1 MAESALPRANA
12 AVVFFDLRRTLI
24 DETTRAP
31 SLRPSAIEWLR
42 QAARS
47 GLLFP
52 ALRGDDARGIDLLLE
67 QLGIAGTVDS
77 RLVLPDSV
85 LPLALPDRRVF
96 KIAAVL
102 AEVATADCL
111 YVSAD
116 PALTAAAAAAGMV
129 VFTPEPW
136 VGPSAD
142 APDAGTTPSASAPT
156 LLADR
161 AAPSRAA
168 HSRRPA
174 PSDDN
179 GRRRAVTGVGPRFAL
194 RGRVVTLDD
203 QDRVIDK
210 GRVLVDDGRIVAVLG
225 PGDRA
230 PSDYAGIAEFETGG
244 SIYPGLIDLHNHFVY
259 NCLPLWSVPKPY
271 ENRRRWARES
281 EYAANVSL
289 PVRALAEQELSA
301 KALVRYVEAKALSG
315 GTTTGQGIR
324 TRVNGGLKLFKGAM
338 RNAEQS
344 DDSALPSAGTRVPDL
359 WANPENVQ
367 LFRGRLDALRAYFYH
382 LAEGTDVPAR
392 ETFLDLD
399 MNDLVQN
406 SLVGIH
412 CLGLRAEDFKK
423 YAARGAKV
431 IWSPFSNLLLYGK
444 TLSLDLLRSVGPRFA
459 IGCDWSPTGSKNLL
473 HELKVARWEA
483 RRQGADLSDRDLVR
497 AVTAQPAQIL
507 AWGEH
512 LGQLRE
518 GFLADLIVIRGDGV
532 PYTEVVEARERQ
544 IALVVVDGQ
553 ARFGEPE
560 LMSSLQVTPDA
571 LESATIDGVARRFAF
586 ATPDSPLNDLG
597 LARATKQLQEACV
610 DLPGFR
616 AQAAG
621 RKAHLLGLGIEDEG
635 FTVELDNEW
644 VFQPGDPSAPPVLM
658 ADWDQMAASV
668 DLDPLWV
675 DEPVFWERLGE
686 QSNLDRA
693 LVQSLRSAYGY

>member
-1 MAESALPRANA
+1 MADAAFPHTNA

-24 DETTRAP
+24 GGTTRTP
-31 SLRPSAIEWLR
+31 SLRPSAIEWLG
-42 QAARS
+42 QSARA

-52 ALRGDDARGIDLLLE
+52 ARRGDDARGVDLLLE
-67 QLGIAGTVDS
+67 QLGIAGAIEG
-77 RLVLPDSV
+77 RLVLPDSA

-102 AEVATADCL
+102 AEVATGECL

-116 PALTAAAAAAGMV
+116 PALTAAAAAAGML

-136 VGPSAD
+136 VGPPAD
-142 APDAGTTPSASAPT
+142 ASHAGTTPSASAPT

-161 AAPSRAA
+161 AAPLPA
-168 HSRRPA
+168 A
-174 PSDDN
+174 PSGDN
-179 GRRRAVTGVGPRFAL
+179 GRRRAVNRVGPRFAL
-194 RGRVVTLDD
+194 NGRVVTLDD

-225 PGDRA
+225 PGERA
-230 PSDYAGIAEFETGG
+230 PSDYARIAEFETGG
-244 SIYPGLIDLHNHFVY
+244 TIYPGLIDLHNHFVY

-271 ENRRRWARES
+271 ENRRRWAREN
-281 EYAANVSL
+281 EYAAKVSL

-301 KALVRYVEAKALSG
+301 KALVRYVEAKALCG

-344 DDSALPSAGTRVPDL
+344 DDSVLPSAGTRVPDL
-359 WANPENVQ
+359 WASPENIL

-392 ETFLDLD
+392 ETYLDLE
-399 MNDLVQN
+399 MNDLVQG

-412 CLGLRAEDFKK
+412 CLGLRAEDFKA

-444 TLSLDLLRSVGPRFA
+444 TLSMDLLRSIGPRFA

-483 RRQGADLSDRDLVR
+483 KRQGADLTDRDLVR

-512 LGQLRE
+512 LGQLRP
-518 GFLADLIVIRGDGV
+518 GFLADLIVLGGDGI

-544 IALVVVDGQ
+544 IALVVVDGE
-553 ARFGEPE
+553 ARYGEPA
-560 LMSSLQVTPDA
+560 LMSSLQVTPEA
-571 LESATIDGVARRFAF
+571 LESATIDGVARSFAF

-616 AQAAG
+616 ARAAG

-644 VFQPGDPSAPPVLM
+644 VSQPGDPSAPPVLM

-675 DEPVFWERLGE
+675 DEPLFWERLGE
-686 QSNLDRA
+686 QSNIDRA

>member
-1 MAESALPRANA
+1 MADDAIPSTSA

-24 DETTRAP
+24 GETTRAP
-31 SLRPSAIEWLR
+31 RLRPQATAWLR

-52 ALRGDDARGIDLLLE
+52 ALRGDDARGVDLLLE
-67 QLGIAGTVDS
+67 QLGIAGTIDS

-85 LPLALPDRRVF
+85 LPLALPDLRVF

-102 AEVATADCL
+102 AEVATGDCL

-116 PALTAAAAAAGMV
+116 PALTAAAAAAGML

-136 VGPSAD
+136 LGPPID
-142 APDAGTTPSASAPT
+142 APDAGATPSASAPT
-156 LLADR
+156 LLTDR

-168 HSRRPA
+168 RSPRPA

-179 GRRRAVTGVGPRFAL
+179 GRRRVVTGVGPRFAL
-194 RGRVVTLDD
+194 KGRVVTLDE
-203 QDRVIDK
+203 QDRVIEK
-210 GRVLVDDGRIVAVLG
+210 GRVLIDDGRIVAVLG

-230 PSDYAGIAEFETGG
+230 PSDYARIAEFETGG
-244 SIYPGLIDLHNHFVY
+244 AIYPGLIDLHNHFVY
-259 NCLPLWSVPKPY
+259 NCLSLWSVPKHY

-359 WANPENVQ
+359 WANPENIQ

-392 ETFLDLD
+392 ENYLDLE
-399 MNDLVQN
+399 MNDLVHS

-423 YAARGAKV
+423 YAERGAKV

-444 TLSLDLLRSVGPRFA
+444 TLSVDLLRLVGPRFA

-483 RRQGADLSDRDLVR
+483 KRQGSDLSDRDLVR

-512 LGQLRE
+512 LGQLRP
-518 GFLADLIVIRGDGV
+518 GFLADLIVITGDGV

-553 ARFGEPE
+553 ARFGEPA
-560 LMSSLQVTPDA
+560 LMSSLQVTPDV
-571 LESATIDGVARRFAF
+571 LESATIDGVARHFAF
-586 ATPDSPLNDLG
+586 AAPDSPLNDLG
-597 LARATKQLQEACV
+597 LARATKQLQQACV

-621 RKAHLLGLGIEDEG
+621 RTARLLGLGIEEEG

-644 VFQPGDPSAPPVLM
+644 VSQPGDPSAPPVLM

-675 DEPVFWERLGE
+675 DEPLFWERLGE
-686 QSNLDRA
+686 QSNLDPA
-693 LVQSLRSAYGY
+693 LVQSLRSAYGH